1 LNFFRKLSSTK
12 EQFEDEM
19 VAMLRKNLSDSEEQA
34 KYVQSSSINV
44 DMKSFKISIR
54 LVCNNKTN

>member
-1 LNFFRKLSSTK
+1 
-12 EQFEDEM
+12 M

-44 DMKSFKISIR
+44 DMKSFKISIG
-54 LVCNNKTN
+54 LVCNYKTN